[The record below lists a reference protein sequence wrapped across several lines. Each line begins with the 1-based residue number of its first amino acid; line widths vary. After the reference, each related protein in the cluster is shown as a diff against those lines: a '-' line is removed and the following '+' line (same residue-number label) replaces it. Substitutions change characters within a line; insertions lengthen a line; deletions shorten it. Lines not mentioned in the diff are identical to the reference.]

1 MDMKMLADMRLSAMA
16 TELANQLK
24 DPSFAALGFE
34 ERLDMIVTAE
44 WNKRQTNKINRLIK
58 SAHFSASS
66 ATIEGIEYYED
77 RKLDK
82 TQILRL
88 ATCNYIDEGH
98 HVILKGASGN
108 GKTYIACALGNA
120 ACRRLKK
127 VAYIRLPEL
136 LDEITIARSRGEMKK
151 LQATCPS
158 FRIAQN
164 RRKMSSKDTE
174 RRHCS
179 SFWRSLLP
187 AEGFLRDI
195 PLSSWRLRG
204 GYTGKRIT

>member
-1 MDMKMLADMRLSAMA
+1 MTQQTLDMLADMKLSAMA
-16 TELANQLK
+16 AELANQLK
-24 DPSFAALGFE
+24 NPSFAALGFE

-44 WNKRQTNKINRLIK
+44 WNKRQTNKINRLIRN
-58 SAHFSASS
+58 AHFSASS

-88 ATCNYIDEGH
+88 ATCKYIDEGH

-127 VAYIRLPEL
+127 LPTSAYLNYWTKLRLP
-136 LDEITIARSRGEMKK
+136 AAVAK
-151 LQATCPS
+151 
-158 FRIAQN
+158 
-164 RRKMSSKDTE
+164 
-174 RRHCS
+174 
-179 SFWRSLLP
+179 
-187 AEGFLRDI
+187 
-195 PLSSWRLRG
+195 
-204 GYTGKRIT
+204 

>member
-1 MDMKMLADMRLSAMA
+1 MTQQTFDMLTDMRLSAMA

-108 GKTYIACALGNA
+108 GKTYIACCWRSTAANA
-120 ACRRLKK
+120 TMK
-127 VAYIRLPEL
+127 
-136 LDEITIARSRGEMKK
+136 ARSRI
-151 LQATCPS
+151 LPV
-158 FRIAQN
+158 
-164 RRKMSSKDTE
+164 
-174 RRHCS
+174 
-179 SFWRSLLP
+179 LLGMQP
-187 AEGFLRDI
+187 AAV
-195 PLSSWRLRG
+195 
-204 GYTGKRIT
+204 

>member
-1 MDMKMLADMRLSAMA
+1 MTQQIFDILADMRLSAMA

-24 DPSFAALGFE
+24 DSSFAALGFE

-44 WNKRQTNKINRLIK
+44 WNKRQTNKINRLSK
-58 SAHFSASS
+58 NAHFSAPS
-66 ATIEGIEYYED
+66 ATVEGIEYYED

-88 ATCNYIDEGH
+88 AICKYIDEGH

-136 LDEITIARSRGEMKK
+136 LRNYN
-151 LQATCPS
+151 CP
-158 FRIAQN
+158 
-164 RRKMSSKDTE
+164 
-174 RRHCS
+174 
-179 SFWRSLLP
+179 
-187 AEGFLRDI
+187 
-195 PLSSWRLRG
+195 
-204 GYTGKRIT
+204 

>member
-1 MDMKMLADMRLSAMA
+1 MTQQTFDMLADMRLSAMA

-24 DPSFAALGFE
+24 DSSFAALGFE

-44 WNKRQTNKINRLIK
+44 WNRRQTNKINRLIK
-58 SAHFSASS
+58 CAHFSASS

-127 VAYIRLPEL
+127 VAYI
-136 LDEITIARSRGEMKK
+136 
-151 LQATCPS
+151 
-158 FRIAQN
+158 
-164 RRKMSSKDTE
+164 
-174 RRHCS
+174 
-179 SFWRSLLP
+179 
-187 AEGFLRDI
+187 
-195 PLSSWRLRG
+195 PLSG
-204 GYTGKRIT
+204 ITGRNYDCP